1 MGRGRARQGKA
12 SEANPVSDVRGNRL
26 VVVKDG
32 SLAHISQAD
41 HNRASRPA
49 CCGEGGTWGAP
60 WLSQQAWMITYSWL
74 AWVVMFCGLQ
84 VALGMAAGMK
94 ADAEKALKDMESEQE
109 LRVSDYRS

>member
-1 MGRGRARQGKA
+1 M
-12 SEANPVSDVRGNRL
+12 
-26 VVVKDG
+26 
-32 SLAHISQAD
+32 
-41 HNRASRPA
+41 
-49 CCGEGGTWGAP
+49 
-60 WLSQQAWMITYSWL
+60 SQQAWMITYSWL